1 MKLEAADWFF
11 WIKTEFKWQAL
22 VSTLINLRA
31 AKMWEEL
38 LN

>member
-11 WIKTEFKWQAL
+11 WIKIGPKWQAF
-22 VSTLINLRA
+22 VNTLINLRA
-31 AKMWEEL
+31 AKMWEEF